1 MSWVYIELPLFIRS
15 CDKISIS
22 EQVRD
27 SIKLW
32 APTVGRSE
40 TPRLKIV
47 FRSPLN
53 RYEAWNAR
61 IPDPRSNKGKSRGY
75 RLMYYLD
82 LKEGTINLLYIEE
95 RDELGF
101 GKEGKRKKNSYNDL
115 VRDLKEMLCK
125 MEADDT

>member
-1 MSWVYIELPLFIRS
+1 MSWVYIELPLYIRR
-15 CDKISIS
+15 CEKVSIS
-22 EQVRD
+22 EEVRD

-40 TPRLKIV
+40 TPRLKLV

-61 IPDPRSNKGKSRGY
+61 IPDPGSNRGKRSGY
-75 RLMYYLD
+75 RLVYYLD
-82 LKEGTINLLYIEE
+82 LKENTINLLYIEE

-101 GKEGKRKKNSYNDL
+101 GKEGQRKKNAYNDL
-115 VRDLKEMLCK
+115 VRELKVMLSK
-125 MEADDT
+125 MEHENK

>member
-61 IPDPRSNKGKSRGY
+61 IPDPRRNKGKSRGY